1 MTTLDIIEP
10 TRTPAVEPHVF
21 ERNGRVYANTR
32 DLASFFG
39 RDHRKIV
46 RSIKQAIGEDP
57 TTLELEI
64 DEADA
69 VEVVYC
75 DSRGRPA
82 LSYDLSFGAFL
93 VFMYLVVGHSELT
106 PYDHAFIDKENAIE
120 ANAQQV
126 EQVTVLKKCND
137 HLTQDNT
144 RLAQENAK
152 LSYKV
157 RQLEIAL
164 RKDLEEAVSL
174 SLFRN

>member
-10 TRTPAVEPHVF
+10 TRTPAIEPHVF

-39 RDHRKIV
+39 RNHRKIV
-46 RSIKQAIGEDP
+46 RSIKQSIEEDP
-57 TTLELEI
+57 TTLETEI

-82 LSYDLSFGAFL
+82 LSYNLSFGGFL
-93 VFMYLVVGHSELT
+93 FFMYVVVGHSGLT
-106 PYDHAFIDKENAIE
+106 PYDRAFIDKEKAIE
-120 ANAQQV
+120 ANAEQV

-137 HLTQDNT
+137 HLTQ
-144 RLAQENAK
+144 ENAK
-152 LSYKV
+152 LSYRV

-164 RKDLEEAVSL
+164 CKDLKEAVSL